1 MWDILNDLKEM
12 VGELC
17 FDFEELKE
25 KLAEE

>member
-17 FDFEELKE
+17 IDFEELKE
-25 KLAEE
+25 KLTEK

>member
-17 FDFEELKE
+17 IDFEELKE